1 MREFF
6 ELVCEYPW
14 TTFFLFLGVCGLLE
28 SLGVAIHGPKKT
40 IIINSDNK
48 KVELED

>member
-14 TTFFLFLGVCGLLE
+14 TTFFLILGLCLILE
-28 SLGVAIHGPKKT
+28 SLGVAIHGPEKT
-40 IIINSDNK
+40 IVINKDTNNK
-48 KVELED
+48 KKDK